1 MFSVA
6 SKFTPRIPSP
16 WTLPRQLHISPRVL
30 QSTPRLTHVDNTS
43 GRLNMVNVVSKPYT
57 VREAT
62 ARGQVLLQSTEAFQ
76 LVETN
81 SMTKGDV
88 LTIAQIAGIQ
98 GAKQTSTLVPLCHP
112 VGLADVKVRLW
123 LDRELEAV
131 EIEARTVCCGPTGIE
146 MEALTAV
153 TVAGLTVIDMC
164 KSVARGAT
172 LTNVRV
178 VYKAGGKSGVYQAD

>member
-1 MFSVA
+1 MLSVA
-6 SKFTPRIPSP
+6 SKFTPRVFGPQ
-16 WTLPRQLHISPRVL
+16 TLYRWLHISPRVL
-30 QSTPRLTHVDNTS
+30 RPSPQLTHIDNTN
-43 GRLNMVNVVSKPYT
+43 GRLNMVNVVSKPDT

-76 LVETN
+76 LVESN
-81 SMTKGDV
+81 SLAKGDV

-98 GAKQTSTLVPLCHP
+98 GAKQTPTLVPLCHP
-112 VGLADVKVRLW
+112 IGLADVKVKLW

-131 EIEARTVCCGPTGIE
+131 EIEACTVCRGPTGVE

-172 LTNVRV
+172 LSNIRV
-178 VYKAGGKSGVYQAD
+178 VYKAGGKSGVYRAD